1 MANNERDPLD
11 LVAGGALIVL
21 NLGLTVAGAHG
32 FAGGVA
38 GFVGFIVV
46 PGVLAWACSCLIRRC
61 RQRPDRVA

>member
-11 LVAGGALIVL
+11 LVAGGVLIVL

-32 FAGGVA
+32 FGGGLAGSL
-38 GFVGFIVV
+38 GFIVV
-46 PGVLAWACSCLIRRC
+46 PGVLAWACGRLLRRC